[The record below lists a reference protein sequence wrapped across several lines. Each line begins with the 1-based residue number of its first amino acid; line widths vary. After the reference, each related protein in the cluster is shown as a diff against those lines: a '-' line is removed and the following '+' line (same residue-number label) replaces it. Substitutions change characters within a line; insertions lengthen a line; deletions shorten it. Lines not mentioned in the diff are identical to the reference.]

1 MFSGF
6 YYWIGKMSGRQ
17 YPKGLARLH
26 FWLFFNGVNVLFFPQ
41 HFLGMAGMPRRIP
54 DYPDNYA
61 GWNFVSSIGSLI
73 TTAATLLF
81 FFIVW
86 RTLTAGEKVPAN
98 QWGDGAT
105 TLEWT
110 VESPAP
116 FHTHEDLPEIGAEQP
131 AE

>member
-1 MFSGF
+1 MARTRT
-6 YYWIGKMSGRQ
+6 KPRQ
-17 YPKGLARLH
+17 KNKA
-26 FWLFFNGVNVLFFPQ
+26 
-41 HFLGMAGMPRRIP
+41 
-54 DYPDNYA
+54 
-61 GWNFVSSIGSLI
+61 
-73 TTAATLLF
+73 TAVLLF

-98 QWGDGAT
+98 QWGDGAK

-116 FHTHEDLPEIGAEQP
+116 FHTHEDLPDMGAEQP